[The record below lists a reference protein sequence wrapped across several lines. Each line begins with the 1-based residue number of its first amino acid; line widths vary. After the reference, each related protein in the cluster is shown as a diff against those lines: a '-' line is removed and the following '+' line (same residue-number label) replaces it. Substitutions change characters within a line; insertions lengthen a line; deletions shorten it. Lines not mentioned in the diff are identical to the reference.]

1 MLSRLLTRLIPIITR
16 PLGINNQSP
25 DESIIIILNI
35 INYEIQLDQY
45 MMYMSLKNFL
55 LLNDLKHA

>member
-16 PLGINNQSP
+16 PLGINNQSL